1 VTDLGLGLT
10 QVLGR
15 RTVLN
20 LNYTN
25 SRVAGYQTDPYKIVS
40 VVDGVT
46 GAPAPV
52 SGDPTRDLY
61 LYESRPDN
69 RVKNAIAAE
78 LIRSL
83 GRDVVTL
90 SYRYF
95 DDDWGITSHT
105 GELHYRL
112 NFAKGRY
119 FQPNVRWYH
128 QTEADFYRRWL
139 VEGEAPDYA
148 SADYRLGDMT
158 AMTYGLKY
166 GTTLKGGQELSLRV
180 EYYAQ
185 SGDQPA
191 GAFGDLAELDLF
203 PTVDAWIVNVGYT
216 FGK

>member
-1 VTDLGLGLT
+1 MMTSSSYKRADDDEGSDATKSVTDLGLGLT

-15 RTVLN
+15 RTVLS

-139 VEGEAPDYA
+139 VEGEAP
-148 SADYRLGDMT
+148 R
-158 AMTYGLKY
+158 
-166 GTTLKGGQELSLRV
+166 LRV
-180 EYYAQ
+180 GRLPPGRHDGDDLRAEVRHHAQ
-185 SGDQPA
+185 GRP
-191 GAFGDLAELDLF
+191 GAVAARGILRA
-203 PTVDAWIVNVGYT
+203 VG
-216 FGK
+216 